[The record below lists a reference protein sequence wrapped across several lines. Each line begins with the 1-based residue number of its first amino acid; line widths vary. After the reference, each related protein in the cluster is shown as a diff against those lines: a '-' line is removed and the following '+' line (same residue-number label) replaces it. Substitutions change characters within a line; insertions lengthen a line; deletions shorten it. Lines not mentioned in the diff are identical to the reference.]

1 MRLKRSAV
9 LGTIAI
15 VVILLTTVAVVV
27 SLSGQSAPTA
37 TPDRDKPP
45 VANAPA
51 AAEVVDC
58 ADATVTVT
66 TATELM
72 DALTEPEPGTVIRLA
87 DNVFEGEFTATGDG
101 TADKPITLCGTT
113 KSVLDNGQT
122 EKGYGLH
129 LDNVSYWVI
138 QGFTVR
144 NSQKGVMADG
154 TTNSIIRGLNVQSV
168 GDEAIHLR
176 AFSSDNQVLGNIISD
191 TGLRKPK
198 FGEGIYIGTAESN
211 WCDIS
216 NCEPDKSDRNK
227 VIGNTITS
235 TTAESIDIKE
245 GTSDGLIQGNTF
257 NGSALN
263 EDGADS
269 WVDVKGNGWIID
281 GNSGTNSV
289 LDGFQTHE
297 IIDGWGTKNVFKNNI
312 ADVNGPGFGY
322 SLTPVR
328 ENVVE
333 CNNTAS
339 NAAEGLSNEPCT
351 RG

>member
-1 MRLKRSAV
+1 MMRLKGSAV
-9 LGTIAI
+9 LSIGI
-15 VVILLTTVAVVV
+15 VVILITAVAIAV
-27 SLSGQSAPTA
+27 SLLGLSALTA
-37 TPDRDKPP
+37 TPNRDKPP
-45 VANAPA
+45 VANEPA
-51 AAEVVDC
+51 ATEVADC
-58 ADATVTVT
+58 PDATVTVT

-72 DALTEPEPGTVIRLA
+72 DALTEPEPGTIIGLA
-87 DNVFEGEFTATGDG
+87 ETVFEGEFSATGDG

-122 EKGYGLH
+122 KKGYGLH
-129 LDNVSYWVI
+129 LDNVSHWVI

-154 TTNSIIRGLNVQSV
+154 TTNSIIRGLHVQNV

-176 AFSSDNQVLGNIISD
+176 AFSSDNQVLGNTISD

-227 VIGNTITS
+227 IIGNTITG

-257 NGSALN
+257 DGSALN
-263 EDGADS
+263 EDGGDS

-281 GNSGTNSV
+281 GNSGTNSL

-312 ADVNGPGFGY
+312 AEVNGAGYGY

-339 NAAEGLSNEPCT
+339 NAAEGLSNEPCK